1 MVTHKESLFVKSS
14 YLTHWKVYWP
24 LPVLMLQLWGL
35 LSVRVLNNFFAWFW
49 YSRILLE
56 RWYLLGIMPGYFTF
70 WYSRIFLDKR
80 IKRNHPRLLYL
91 PVRSSS

>member
-1 MVTHKESLFVKSS
+1 MVTFKESLFVKSS
-14 YLTHWKVYWP
+14 YLTHWKLYWP

-56 RWYLLGIMPGYFTF
+56 R
-70 WYSRIFLDKR
+70 
-80 IKRNHPRLLYL
+80 
-91 PVRSSS
+91 

>member
-1 MVTHKESLFVKSS
+1 MVTFEESLFVKSS

-56 RWYLLGIMPGYFTF
+56 RWPMESI
-70 WYSRIFLDKR
+70 
-80 IKRNHPRLLYL
+80 RNYARLLYFL
-91 PVRSSS
+91 VL